1 MIRMKKNGCIL
12 VVDDEVKIVEVIK
25 SYLESDGYKIV
36 TSYNGKDA
44 IKSYNK
50 YNPILVVLDLMLPDM
65 TGEEI
70 CKIIRQKNRTPIIML
85 TAKVQ
90 EDDILNGLD
99 LGADDYMAKPFSPK
113 ELVARVKTVLRRS
126 ESEILPLSDEILIE
140 KGDIVINNLKHDVRK
155 KGLDVG
161 LTNIEYTI
169 LLTMAQAPQK
179 TFTREEIIEMVFEGK
194 YEGFDRSIDAHIKNI
209 RKKIDKSIIK
219 TMHGVGYRIGS
230 E

>member
-1 MIRMKKNGCIL
+1 MKKNGCIL

-36 TSYNGKDA
+36 TAYNGKDA

-85 TAKVQ
+85 TAKVR
-90 EDDILNGLD
+90 EDDVLNGLD

-155 KGLDVG
+155 KGIDVG

-179 TFTREEIIEMVFEGK
+179 TFTREEIIEMAFDGKFEG
-194 YEGFDRSIDAHIKNI
+194 YDRSIDAHIKNI